1 MKTDNFDVEITF
13 YSATV
18 AAYNKREC
26 NKKKKKKKK
35 KRMQSKRKRKTLVL
49 PQNFT

>member
-13 YSATV
+13 YSATL
-18 AAYNKREC
+18 AAY
-26 NKKKKKKKK
+26 KKIAFNKKKKKK

>member
-13 YSATV
+13 YSATLHTSKESV
-18 AAYNKREC
+18 R
-26 NKKKKKKKK
+26 KKKKKK